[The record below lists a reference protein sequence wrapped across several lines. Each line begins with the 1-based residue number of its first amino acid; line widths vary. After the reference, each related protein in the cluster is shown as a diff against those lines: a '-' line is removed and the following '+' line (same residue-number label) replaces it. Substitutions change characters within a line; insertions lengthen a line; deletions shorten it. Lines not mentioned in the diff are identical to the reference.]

1 MNTKVAK
8 LSQAVRGKIRR
19 MLADDP
25 DFYVPI
31 RKLFAQL
38 VDEWPGEYPD
48 FERAV
53 RAEPGLVV
61 EEAHD
66 RDLEPG
72 EARDLEKIGFY
83 QGPRARLRERVP
95 TYGDIMGILKRHTS
109 RMLDSLGQAYGLA
122 ADQLSAEEEDMMLD
136 LLQNAKQLRTAVEE
150 LGKKGEGPAAG
161 KGRKTKRRDGRKG
174 DR

>member
-8 LSQAVRGKIRR
+8 LSQAVRRQIRR

-25 DFYVPI
+25 EFYVPI

-53 RAEPGLVV
+53 RTEPGLVV

-72 EARDLEKIGFY
+72 EARELEKVGFY

-95 TYGDIMGILKRHTS
+95 TYKDMMGILERHTS

-136 LLQNAKQLRTAVEE
+136 LLQNAKQLRTAVVD
-150 LGKKGEGPAAG
+150 LGKAGGQPLPAG
-161 KGRKTKRRDGRKG
+161 KKKPAGKRHGRKET
-174 DR
+174 